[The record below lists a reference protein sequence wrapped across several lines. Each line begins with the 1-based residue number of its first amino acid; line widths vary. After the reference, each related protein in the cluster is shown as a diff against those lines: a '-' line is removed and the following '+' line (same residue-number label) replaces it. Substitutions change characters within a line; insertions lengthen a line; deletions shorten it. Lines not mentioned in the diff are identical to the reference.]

1 MCIMEL
7 KNESL
12 SITKA
17 IENSHF
23 PYALKQDFWHWWME
37 EKLHF
42 DENIINKFKKI
53 KIECFIIN
61 NLVCFD
67 IFINVLL
74 SNPDRYIVLN
84 FVVFPP
90 QVQACVVFLFEI
102 TV

>member
-1 MCIMEL
+1 
-7 KNESL
+7 
-12 SITKA
+12 
-17 IENSHF
+17 
-23 PYALKQDFWHWWME
+23 ME

-74 SNPDRYIVLN
+74 SDPDRYIVLN
-84 FVVFPP
+84 FVVF
-90 QVQACVVFLFEI
+90 LFEI